1 MGKSSKNSSD
11 EIQSIITEAKKNEL
25 KATIDW
31 NNITVNNTEKL
42 LKDIASGKI
51 RHKKAHNRY
60 SSIMEN
66 DVSKIFN
73 SRKYELQKKLRK
85 DIFRKLKGIFVWSKA
100 YDDKTDDETDY
111 KTSDEIDYN
120 TDDKQPDTTDMPDLK
135 SGESS

>member
-11 EIQSIITEAKKNEL
+11 EIQSIISEAKKNEL

-31 NNITVNNTEKL
+31 NNIRVNNAERL

-51 RHKKAHNRY
+51 RHKKAQNRY

-73 SRKYELQKKLRK
+73 SRKYELQKK
-85 DIFRKLKGIFVWSKA
+85 
-100 YDDKTDDETDY
+100 
-111 KTSDEIDYN
+111 
-120 TDDKQPDTTDMPDLK
+120 
-135 SGESS
+135 

>member
-1 MGKSSKNSSD
+1 
-11 EIQSIITEAKKNEL
+11 
-25 KATIDW
+25 
-31 NNITVNNTEKL
+31 
-42 LKDIASGKI
+42 
-51 RHKKAHNRY
+51 
-60 SSIMEN
+60 MEN